1 MKLKN
6 VLRRIRDNRT
16 ELENLG
22 VMSVSVFG
30 SVARG
35 EEQEHS
41 DIDLAITYDRKDSR
55 ILTIQAK
62 IQFYLDD
69 IFEGE
74 EVQFITEPIKR
85 KRLLWEVNRDRVL
98 AY

>member
-1 MKLKN
+1 MKLEN
-6 VLRRIRDNRT
+6 VLKRIRDNRT

-35 EEQEHS
+35 EEQEDS
-41 DIDLAITYDRKDSR
+41 DIDLAITYDRKKFGGLSG
-55 ILTIQAK
+55 QAK
-62 IQFYLDD
+62 IQCYLDD

-74 EVQFITEPIKR
+74 EVQFISEPIKR